1 MNRIL
6 RLHLVVSLL
15 FIWWAVSGGT
25 SSRVLAAEPSPAT
38 GSSAEPS
45 ITTSTLPAATASS
58 GYWANLS
65 AEGGSA
71 PYRWAVASGSL
82 PAGLVLDKTLGVITG
97 VPASTGTVTFG
108 LEVLDATGKSAERS
122 LILSVEEGSRPATYY
137 VDSVNGR
144 DSNIGN
150 SESSPWKTIA
160 KVNSSKFAPGDR
172 ILFKREDVWQEELE
186 LTTSGEPGAPI
197 VIDAYGSGAAPIISG
212 ANTLPGASW
221 SLCSSCAAH
230 IWESA
235 LSAEPNI
242 VLFNGAKGTMK
253 TALSQLSA
261 ASEWYWKGGK
271 LYVWCSGNPGYSYTS
286 GGVEAGARESGIAF
300 FGISYVTVQNIEIAG
315 ANGLPTNGAVYAQT
329 STATGEGSHN
339 LAFYQLNIQNG
350 AADGIHLENC
360 NGCIVE
366 DTTVSGMARMG
377 IMYVSSRSQ
386 FPITYGAVLGNVS
399 SNNGLDGIDSYGC
412 AVGAE
417 DEGETFPHGLFP
429 SGLIISGNTTFDN
442 GAGIYLHWTNNSSI
456 AANTSYDNTNTAA
469 GGEGYGI
476 GGEATSNNTFDG
488 NLLYSNRT
496 RGIELSNDSG
506 AGAVITGS
514 SYNLVEY
521 NAIHNN
527 GDHGV
532 FVNGAPTQSNKVSYN
547 VIWNHPNGAC
557 LIADGARDEFSGN
570 TCWNS
575 SIGIDLYTSE
585 STPVTGNIT
594 IENNIIAGSL
604 DRAVHLESGV
614 SLSTLVI
621 DYNDYDPD
629 TQTTFLWPTGYG
641 ALSAWRLLGFDTH
654 SLAAAPEF
662 ISGSPS
668 TPSEFSI
675 QSSSPAVGRGR
686 TLGSP
691 FGLGLNSSSSWPGE
705 VLTTPQPSSWSM
717 GAFPK
722 NP

>member
-1 MNRIL
+1 MNRIM
-6 RLHLVVSLL
+6 RLYLVVSLL
-15 FIWWAVSGGT
+15 VVWRAMSVGAFSQ
-25 SSRVLAAEPSPAT
+25 VLAAEPSTAT
-38 GSSAEPS
+38 GSSSELAVTIS
-45 ITTSTLPAATASS
+45 ALPAATASS
-58 GYWANLS
+58 GYWTNLS

-71 PYRWAVASGSL
+71 PYRWAVSSGSL
-82 PAGLVLDKTLGVITG
+82 PTGLVLDKTLGVITG
-97 VPASTGTVTFG
+97 VPASTGTSTFEI
-108 LEVLDATGKSAERS
+108 EVLDATGKSAEKS
-122 LILSVEEGSRPATYY
+122 LALTVEEGSRPGTYY

-144 DSNIGN
+144 DSNAGN
-150 SESSPWKTIA
+150 SESSPWQTIA
-160 KVNSSKFAPGDR
+160 RVNASKFSPGDH
-172 ILFKREDVWQEELE
+172 ILFKRGDTWREELE
-186 LTTSGEPGAPI
+186 PSSSGQPGAAI
-197 VIDAYGSGAAPIISG
+197 VIDAYGSGAAPTISG
-212 ANTLPGASW
+212 ADTLPGSSW
-221 SLCSSCAAH
+221 SPCSSCAAH
-230 IWESA
+230 IWEAAVSVQ
-235 LSAEPNI
+235 PNI
-242 VLFNGAKGTMK
+242 VLFNGASGNPKS
-253 TALSQLSA
+253 ALSEISA
-261 ASEWYWKGGK
+261 PGEWYWTGGK

-286 GGVEAGARESGIAF
+286 GGVEAGARNADIAL
-300 FGISYVTVQNIEIAG
+300 FGISYVTVQNLDVVG
-315 ANGLPTNGAVYAQT
+315 ANGLPSNGAIYAQA
-329 STATGEGSHN
+329 STATGESSHN
-339 LAFYQLNIQNG
+339 LAFFQLSIQNG

-366 DTTVSGMARMG
+366 DSTVSGMARMG

-399 SNNGLDGIDSYGC
+399 SNNGLDGVDSYGC

-417 DEGETFPHGLFP
+417 DEGETFPHGLFL

-442 GAGIYLHWTNNSSI
+442 GAGIYLHWTNNSSV
-456 AANTSYDNTNTAA
+456 AANTSYDNTNTTA

-476 GGEATSNNTFDG
+476 GSEASSNNTLDG

-496 RGIELSNDSG
+496 RGIELSNDAG
-506 AGAVITGS
+506 AGPVITGS

-547 VIWNHPNGAC
+547 VVWNHTNGAC
-557 LIADGARDEFSGN
+557 LIADGAHDEFSGN

-575 SIGIDLYTSE
+575 SIGVDLYTSE
-585 STPVTGNIT
+585 STPVTGSIT
-594 IENNIIAGSL
+594 IENNIIAESQ

-629 TQTTFLWPTGYG
+629 TQSTFLWPSGYG

-654 SLAAAPEF
+654 SIAAAPEF

-668 TPSEFSI
+668 TPSDFSI
-675 QSSSPAVGRGR
+675 QSGSPAVGHGR
-686 TLGSP
+686 VLGSP
-691 FGLGLNSSSSWPGE
+691 FGLGLNSSSSWPSE
-705 VLTTPQPSSWSM
+705 VLTTPQPSSWTM